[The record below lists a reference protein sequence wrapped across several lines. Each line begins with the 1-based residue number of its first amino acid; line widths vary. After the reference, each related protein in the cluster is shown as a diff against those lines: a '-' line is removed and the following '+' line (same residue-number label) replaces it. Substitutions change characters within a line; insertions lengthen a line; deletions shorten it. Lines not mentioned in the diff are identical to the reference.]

1 MGCDLRGKDWLKQN
15 LHDAA
20 SSLRRVRLYER
31 LREITSVSREIETG
45 L

>member
-1 MGCDLRGKDWLKQN
+1 MRCDLRGKDWFKQI
-15 LHDAA
+15 LQDAA

-31 LREITSVSREIETG
+31 LSE

>member
-1 MGCDLRGKDWLKQN
+1 MRCDLRGEDWLKQN

-31 LREITSVSREIETG
+31 RSEL
-45 L
+45 